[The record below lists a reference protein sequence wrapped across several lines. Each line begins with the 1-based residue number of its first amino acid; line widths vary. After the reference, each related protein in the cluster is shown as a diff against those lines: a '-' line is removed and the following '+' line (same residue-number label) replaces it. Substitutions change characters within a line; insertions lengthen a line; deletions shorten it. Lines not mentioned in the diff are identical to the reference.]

1 MESSVL
7 GAVIGA
13 IGTLLAIAASL
24 SKLKASWLKEIDDK
38 IKSEVLNARTIAESD
53 LKSVDLKLDA
63 LAKDI
68 SNLENKVDKDIEH
81 VKTIYNSEIKQ
92 LAGKIEELREEV
104 RHQHSQ
110 LVSLLTRLV
119 SDK

>member
-1 MESSVL
+1 MESSIA

-13 IGTLLAIAASL
+13 IGALLTVAVSF
-24 SKLKASWLKEIDDK
+24 SKLKSSFQKEINEK
-38 IKSEVLNARTIAESD
+38 IKSEVTNARTSAEGD
-53 LKSVDLKLDA
+53 LKAVDLKLDS
-63 LAKDI
+63 LTRDI
-68 SNLENKVDKDIEH
+68 ANLEKKVDRDIEH

-104 RHQHSQ
+104 RHQHGQ

-119 SDK
+119 SEK

>member
-1 MESSVL
+1 MESSIV

-13 IGTLLAIAASL
+13 IGALLTVAVSF
-24 SKLKASWLKEIDDK
+24 SKLKASWQKEIDDR
-38 IKSEVLNARTIAESD
+38 IRSEVTNARTIAEGD
-53 LKSVDLKLDA
+53 LKAVDLKLDA
-63 LAKDI
+63 LSKDI
-68 SNLENKVDKDIEH
+68 ANLESKVDRDIDH

-119 SDK
+119 SEK

>member
-13 IGTLLAIAASL
+13 IGALLAMAASF
-24 SKLKASWLKEIDDK
+24 SKLKSSWLKEIDDK
-38 IKSEVLNARTIAESD
+38 IRSEVLNARTIAESD
-53 LKSVDLKLDA
+53 LKAVDLKLDA

-68 SNLENKVDKDIEH
+68 SNLEDKVDKDIEH

>member
-1 MESSVL
+1 MEPSIL

-13 IGTLLAIAASL
+13 IGALLTMAVSF
-24 SKLKASWLKEIDDK
+24 SKLKSSFQKEIDDK
-38 IKSEVLNARTIAESD
+38 IKSEVNNARTIAEGD
-53 LKSVDLKLDA
+53 LKAVDLKLDS

-68 SNLENKVDKDIEH
+68 ANLENKVDRDIEH

-110 LVSLLTRLV
+110 LVSLLTKLV
-119 SDK
+119 SEK

>member
-7 GAVIGA
+7 GAVVGA
-13 IGTLLAIAASL
+13 IGALLAIAVSF
-24 SKLKASWLKEIDDK
+24 SKLKTSWQKEIEEK
-38 IKSEVLNARTIAESD
+38 IRSEVENARSIAEGD
-53 LKSVDLKLDA
+53 LRAVDLKLDA

-68 SNLENKVDKDIEH
+68 SNLEYKVEKDIEH

-119 SDK
+119 SEK